1 MDGLIREHLSEE
13 QGGEIE
19 GGVEGDGGQERTLT
33 LGQEAQPEADKEE
46 GKEEGVGAVGE
57 GEEDCGGPGRGAA
70 AHGVEERAATEEF
83 LSQRAESADEGE
95 QGEGL
100 EGRKGADQA
109 DGTLG
114 GAICGNGNKSPRP
127 GDEADGMADEGE
139 QAEGWGVR
147 CAPNEQVAEA
157 TTSADEEPRDGGQEE
172 EWEADGLGKEQ
183 RREGVDRRRGGCLR
197 GEVGE
202 AEEEGDGEAQRE
214 GDDAQKGLAEVNG
227 ALRHVTERRGRRE

>member
-70 AHGVEERAATEEF
+70 AHGVEERAATEKF
-83 LSQRAESADEGE
+83 FGQGAQSADKGE

-100 EGRKGADQA
+100 EGGEGADQT

-114 GAICGNGNKSPRP
+114 GAICGDGNESP
-127 GDEADGMADEGE
+127 GSGNQANCVANEGA
-139 QAEGWGVR
+139 QPEGWGVR
-147 CAPNEQVAEA
+147 RAPGEQVTETGA
-157 TTSADEEPRDGGQEE
+157 SAGEEPGDGGQEE
-172 EWEADGLGKEQ
+172 EREADGLGEKQ
-183 RREGVDRRRGGCLR
+183 RGEGVGRRRGGRLR

-202 AEEEGDGEAQRE
+202 AEEEGDGKAQRE
-214 GDDAQKGLAEVNG
+214 GEDAQKGLAEVKG